1 MVESGHFT
9 DKIFERIQQA
19 ELRKEDYETE
29 LRRISS
35 TMQKLTL
42 EQVKEK
48 LIAVREKMRHYVAL
62 GDIPI
67 NLKKAF
73 CDAFIEKVYLFDE
86 DPDGTN
92 GCATMKVKIVFDA
105 FESEGLLGFDDA
117 EIEISSTF
125 EPLGSPHVTNPNWFV
140 NRNWFGFVVFFAD
153 CD

>member
-1 MVESGHFT
+1 MIYGNADIHSIYT
-9 DKIFERIQQA
+9 RKKMR
-19 ELRKEDYETE
+19 LRMPLQKSIKTWY
-29 LRRISS
+29 

-125 EPLGSPHVTNPNWFV
+125 EPLGSP
-140 NRNWFGFVVFFAD
+140 
-153 CD
+153 